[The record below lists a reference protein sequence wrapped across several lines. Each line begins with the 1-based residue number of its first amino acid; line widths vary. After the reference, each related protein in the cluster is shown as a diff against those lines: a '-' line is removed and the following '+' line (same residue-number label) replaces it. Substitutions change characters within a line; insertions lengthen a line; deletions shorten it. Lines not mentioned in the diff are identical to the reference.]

1 MIFYDTQLM
10 PDTGKARL
18 FMVSNPIAL
27 ERYEDHEAALYLQL
41 HELVER
47 SRAEGQDPVA
57 LLEDYLET
65 VYTDGHNPEEIANFL
80 FHHDKMQSVLWSLK
94 ESWSNLDKTLP
105 GDSLMYGGLGRE
117 EMLEVYAE
125 TTLRTYLE
133 ALVASQEK

>member
-1 MIFYDTQLM
+1 MIFYNTQLM
-10 PDTGKARL
+10 PDAGKARL
-18 FMVSNPIAL
+18 FMVSNPIPL

-47 SRAEGQDPVA
+47 SRAEGQDPIA

-65 VYTDGHNPEEIANFL
+65 VYTDGHYPDEIANFL
-80 FHHDKMQSVLWSLK
+80 FHHDSMQSALWTLK
-94 ESWSNLDKTLP
+94 ESWSILDETLP
-105 GDSLMYGGLGRE
+105 EDSLMYGGLGKE
-117 EMLEVYAE
+117 KALEVYAE

>member
-1 MIFYDTQLM
+1 MIFYNTQLM
-10 PDTGKARL
+10 PDAGKARL
-18 FMVSNPIAL
+18 FMVSNPIPL

-47 SRAEGQDPVA
+47 SRAEGQDPIA

-65 VYTDGHNPEEIANFL
+65 VYTDGHYPDEIANFL
-80 FHHDKMQSVLWSLK
+80 FHHDSMQSALWTLK
-94 ESWSNLDKTLP
+94 ESWSTLDETLP
-105 GDSLMYGGLGRE
+105 ESSLMYGGLGKQE
-117 EMLEVYAE
+117 ALEVYAE